1 MPLAPEILLQAN
13 ASATSR
19 TSSAANAFKPAETP
33 GGEASSFSSVYSR
46 QSQDAPAAS
55 RDVPAR
61 AGSDK
66 PAVAKDKPVAGK
78 DKPTQDNSQAG
89 DQNKVAD
96 SGNSLPVQTTAK
108 SDKADDQDSDQ
119 QVTQATDPSVDP
131 SLVLQLPVAGDPAL
145 DPAQQQAVASLP
157 VATPVPALP
166 DVSANAADPA
176 QAAAALVVAAP
187 QSEDGFDPQ
196 ADPLDGLH
204 ALQFALENATGKHRA
219 TTQEA
224 TAGQERNAQ
233 PQNAD
238 GDASQAQNVVNN
250 LASLAD
256 KGASDQGSTES
267 GEKAFGGLI
276 ADGLKDTKNAASDT
290 RVDNFAE
297 RLAALSQAAQP
308 AKVANPAAASP
319 LAQPLA
325 MHRSGWSEGIVDRV
339 MYLSS
344 QNLKSAEIKLEP
356 AELGRLDIRVNMA
369 PDQQTQVTFMSAHV
383 GVRDALES
391 QVSRLRESFSQ
402 QGLGQVD
409 VNVSDQ
415 SQQQAQQQ
423 AQEQASR
430 AQRGGGR
437 GGVGGAE
444 TVEDVAPESAVA
456 ASQPAQRVIGSS
468 EIDYY
473 A

>member
-19 TSSAANAFKPAETP
+19 ASSAANAFKPADTL

-55 RDVPAR
+55 RDVSAR
-61 AGSDK
+61 SGSDK

-78 DKPTQDNSQAG
+78 DKPTQANSQAG

-96 SGNSLPVQTTAK
+96 SGNSLPVQATTK
-108 SDKADDQDSDQ
+108 SDKADGEDADE
-119 QVTQATDPSVDP
+119 QVTQTTDPAVDP
-131 SLVLQLPVAGDPAL
+131 TLALQLPVAGDPAL
-145 DPAQQQAVASLP
+145 DPAQQQAVAA
-157 VATPVPALP
+157 VQVPVPAQP
-166 DVSANAADPA
+166 EVADQAADPA

-204 ALQFALENATGKHRA
+204 ALQFALENATGKHR
-219 TTQEA
+219 TPTQEA

-256 KGASDQGSTES
+256 KGTSDQGSTES

-276 ADGLKDTKNAASDT
+276 TDGLKDTKNAASDT

-430 AQRGGGR
+430 TQRGGGR

-444 TVEDVAPESAVA
+444 TVEDLAPEAAVA